1 MNQQA
6 RAVLGL
12 SSSKAMS
19 SIFLLSSTDA
29 NFSRNLPAKW
39 IPRKGC
45 EFCSRVAVTH
55 VSCRRRMEDT
65 ADDCVDIMVIGRVQ
79 KLGDRTQIYMPPTG
93 VSFNLK
99 ERKMKLFQKVRW
111 PVVGLLAVKDNLT
124 AVQWA
129 LKHMGLS
136 KKQLEAL
143 NIEQQ
148 I

>member
-1 MNQQA
+1 M
-6 RAVLGL
+6 LISPGICL
-12 SSSKAMS
+12 PSGYHGKAPLHY
-19 SIFLLSSTDA
+19 FLPEYLQ
-29 NFSRNLPAKW
+29 
-39 IPRKGC
+39 
-45 EFCSRVAVTH
+45 
-55 VSCRRRMEDT
+55 MEDT